1 MAVVFLFDVAT
12 RKWFEAGR
20 TEAMRD
26 NLNPDWQNEIKVDY
40 FFEEAQKLRVEV
52 YDKDS
57 SSAKLKKHDFLGKCE
72 GTLAELVSA
81 KHGKKSFQLTDM
93 YKKSMYG
100 KGKKSHLTITSE
112 QVSSSGAEVYHIQLS
127 GAKLDDK
134 DFFGKSDPYMEI
146 SRQNADGTWNAVHRT
161 EVINNNLNP
170 KWRQF
175 EISSSTLC
183 NNDRDR
189 KLRCRIFDFDDDGS
203 HDLIGDFYTT
213 VNELHQQYR
222 NSQTFAVI
230 NEKKKKKKGAKYK
243 NSGIV
248 SIINFKATKAYSFLD
263 YIGSG
268 TQLNFVVGID
278 YTASNG
284 HPSDPRSLHYFDP
297 ATQNNQYTDAIQCV
311 GDIIQEYDADKLFP
325 ALGFGAQLPNGQTS
339 FCFNVNMTND
349 ANCRGIDGVLYAYRA
364 TLPQLRLYGPTNFAP
379 IIRQASSQMT
389 NTQQGQAYQ
398 VLLIITDGAITDI
411 QETKHEVVQA
421 SRLPMSIIIIG
432 VGNADFSAMD
442 ELDCD
447 GKLMKSPVNGQKAE
461 RDIVQ
466 FVPLRNFRS
475 SGQPSDF
482 GNSRLAKEVLQEVPG
497 QVEKYMRARG
507 IVPVG

>member
-1 MAVVFLFDVAT
+1 MPTAPGSWKRKTSPKISLSLTATNLSDKDVTSKSDPMAVVFLFDVAT

-203 HDLIGDFYTT
+203 
-213 VNELHQQYR
+213 
-222 NSQTFAVI
+222 
-230 NEKKKKKKGAKYK
+230 
-243 NSGIV
+243 
-248 SIINFKATKAYSFLD
+248 
-263 YIGSG
+263 
-268 TQLNFVVGID
+268 
-278 YTASNG
+278 
-284 HPSDPRSLHYFDP
+284 
-297 ATQNNQYTDAIQCV
+297 
-311 GDIIQEYDADKLFP
+311 
-325 ALGFGAQLPNGQTS
+325 
-339 FCFNVNMTND
+339 
-349 ANCRGIDGVLYAYRA
+349 
-364 TLPQLRLYGPTNFAP
+364 
-379 IIRQASSQMT
+379 
-389 NTQQGQAYQ
+389 
-398 VLLIITDGAITDI
+398 
-411 QETKHEVVQA
+411 
-421 SRLPMSIIIIG
+421 
-432 VGNADFSAMD
+432 
-442 ELDCD
+442 
-447 GKLMKSPVNGQKAE
+447 
-461 RDIVQ
+461 
-466 FVPLRNFRS
+466 
-475 SGQPSDF
+475 
-482 GNSRLAKEVLQEVPG
+482 
-497 QVEKYMRARG
+497 
-507 IVPVG
+507 